1 VWPHHK
7 LPGNAYTPS
16 LTTRKALKI
25 TMSSNQFVCI
35 ITQRHGM
42 DGILYHTL
50 FLAEEA
56 RKLKQCGVVQVFSDS
71 ERSYQSSFPL
81 NKTLQIGR

>member
-1 VWPHHK
+1 
-7 LPGNAYTPS
+7 
-16 LTTRKALKI
+16 
-25 TMSSNQFVCI
+25 
-35 ITQRHGM
+35 M

-71 ERSYQSSFPL
+71 ERSYQGSFPL